1 MSSTSLSTM
10 QHAASD
16 DEEIAEYVSEV
27 TADDP
32 AKIETVTN
40 QVEKVHLEENFE
52 SDITT
57 ETETDKGTESE
68 SAESFVVLSAQQMSL
83 ISLKDAFFDIT
94 LNYNNFKSSIDSY
107 RKILQ
112 EIDYESLKNEKN
124 LKVQNE
130 LYAILREQKLGISEI
145 IYGLNKNAGIPL
157 KEIVLMQILNK
168 RAIHMNSNISQYSGE
183 FLSHASNKIVLNP
196 TGLVRDYYNQISR
209 GKRSRTRPI
218 TSINSFNKKY
228 SAVLITQ
235 IDSINQVAVR
245 SPSGNYNIFSWIDKL
260 FSLFKNEDIQRF
272 NSYR

>member
-1 MSSTSLSTM
+1 M

-32 AKIETVTN
+32 ANVETVTN

>member
-32 AKIETVTN
+32 ANVETVTN

-68 SAESFVVLSAQQMSL
+68 SAKSFVVLSAQQMSL

-124 LKVQNE
+124 LKVQDE

-196 TGLVRDYYNQISR
+196 TGLVRDYYNRISR

-235 IDSINQVAVR
+235 IYSINQVAVR